1 MDDLRLFSR
10 DEIKLQQEL
19 TIVKRFSSDIQMEF
33 GLDICAIAVF
43 KHGKL
48 TRSQNISLNNQTVIR
63 KMGCDVTYKYLGIE
77 EGEGIDNSL
86 MKEKPVK
93 EYYCWVWQILNTDLN
108 LKNKITTVNTLAVP
122 VLLDSFGT
130 VSW

>member
-10 DEIKLQQEL
+10 DESKLQQEL
-19 TIVKRFSSDIQMEF
+19 TIVKRFSNDKQMEF
-33 GLDICAIAVF
+33 GLDIHAIAVF

-63 KMGCDVTYKYLGIE
+63 KMGCDMTFKYLGIE
-77 EGEGIDNSL
+77 EGEGVDNSL
-86 MKEKPVK
+86 MK
-93 EYYCWVWQILNTDLN
+93 EYYCWVWQILKIDLN
-108 LKNKITTVNTLAVP
+108 LKNNITTVNSLAVP
-122 VLLDSFGT
+122 VLVYSFGI